1 MGIEA
6 HLIAQHYFSATFA
19 SDAPLVEKIQ
29 SLELDFLPEG
39 WVVNTLRC
47 TPLKWYKDYHI
58 IDWFIKN
65 CEASY
70 DSEVRIDPN
79 DLKRLRDECS
89 QILANEEFAETL
101 IPESHG
107 DYDDWYYDN
116 IKMTHDELD
125 KILSHPMFDKWEFSL
140 CIC

>member
-19 SDAPLVEKIQ
+19 NDAPLVEKIQ
-29 SLELDFLPEG
+29 SLDLDFLPEG

-58 IDWFIKN
+58 FDWFIKH

-70 DSEVRIDPN
+70 ESEVRIEPN

-89 QILANEEFAETL
+89 QILANNELAETL
-101 IPESHG
+101 IPEGHG

-125 KILSHPMFDKWEFSL
+125 KILSNQLCDRWEFYL